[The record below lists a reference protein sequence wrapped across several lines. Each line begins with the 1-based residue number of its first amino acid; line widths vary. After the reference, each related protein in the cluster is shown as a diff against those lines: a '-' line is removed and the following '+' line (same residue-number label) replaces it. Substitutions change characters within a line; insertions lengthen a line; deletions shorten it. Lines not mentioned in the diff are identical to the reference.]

1 MDKGEPRNV
10 GIKRL
15 IKHAKK
21 KFRIT
26 ENLSYYSENDYKE
39 AEKKYIKTCVLGG
52 RC

>member
-1 MDKGEPRNV
+1 MEKDGPRNV

-15 IKHAKK
+15 IKNAKK
-21 KFRIT
+21 TFRTT
-26 ENLSYYSENDYKE
+26 ENVSYYSKKDYRE